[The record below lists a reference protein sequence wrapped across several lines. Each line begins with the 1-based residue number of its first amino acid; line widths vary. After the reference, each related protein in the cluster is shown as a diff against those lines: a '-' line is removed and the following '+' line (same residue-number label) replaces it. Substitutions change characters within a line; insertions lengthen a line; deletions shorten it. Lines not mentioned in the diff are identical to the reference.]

1 MVPLCY
7 FFYGL
12 WGSALLFDNILHN
25 IAWKAFCLQ
34 CNAARTWMKECLCNF
49 YIHVYC
55 ICMLV
60 VSVPQLTK
68 LWKIVLNIAGR
79 RMGGEQLDVALPVSW
94 IEASETYPD
103 GSEQVQ
109 LHTQLRT
116 HIQTHKHT
124 ETDTRTHGH
133 MRTHRQERQ
142 DRQDRHDWHLNFPGH
157 WCGAAFA
164 MFFMSYHDKHRQPRW
179 FEKNKAHALL
189 VVKAPALAR
198 KSGLL
203 VPSSV
208 PSAVLHGSLSRDC
221 IRSARLIEQSKRS
234 RSPSH
239 KSWPAATQRLLVTCT
254 RHSTIKKTTNSSDFF
269 FLSRYFP
276 FL

>member
-1 MVPLCY
+1 MVPLY
-7 FFYGL
+7 YSFYGL
-12 WGSALLFDNILHN
+12 WGSALLCDNIPHN
-25 IAWKAFCLQ
+25 IARKGFCIQ

-60 VSVPQLTK
+60 VPVPQLTK

-109 LHTQLRT
+109 LHTQLQTHRHTQTHTHIDTHTYTQKRT
-116 HIQTHKHT
+116 HAHTQTGQTGQTWLKFKL
-124 ETDTRTHGH
+124 D
-133 MRTHRQERQ
+133 
-142 DRQDRHDWHLNFPGH
+142 FPGH
-157 WCGAAFA
+157 LCGAAFA
-164 MFFMSYHDKHRQPRW
+164 MFLMSYQDKHRQPQW
-179 FEKNKAHALL
+179 FEMNKAHALL
-189 VVKAPALAR
+189 VVKAPTLAR

-208 PSAVLHGSLSRDC
+208 PSAVLHGSLWRDC

-239 KSWPAATQRLLVTCT
+239 KSWPATQRLLVTCT
-254 RHSTIKKTTNSSDFF
+254 RHSTKKNT
-269 FLSRYFP
+269 
-276 FL
+276 